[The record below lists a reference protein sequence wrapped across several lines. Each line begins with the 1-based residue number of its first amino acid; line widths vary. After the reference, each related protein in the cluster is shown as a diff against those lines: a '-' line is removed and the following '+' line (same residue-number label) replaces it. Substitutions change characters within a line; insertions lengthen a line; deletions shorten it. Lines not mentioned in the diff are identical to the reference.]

1 MVLSKGDRSDV
12 LRSGPYN
19 SNGQDEREARS
30 MARGRRPC
38 CALAAARGG
47 SSLILADCGGGIA
60 RRRPG
65 SMRLASL
72 PVSILLLAVSLAA
85 GCQSSA
91 STEAVFADGAQLE
104 VLADGMGFVE
114 GPVWLES
121 EQRLVFSD
129 IPERKLRSWSR
140 QDGLSLY
147 RESPHPNG
155 NMLDEEGRLLTCRHG
170 ERDLVRTEA
179 DGSLT
184 VLATGWNGRRFNSP
198 NDLSVRADGTIWFTD
213 PPWGLPR
220 QREGRELDWNG
231 VYRLDPS
238 TGEVVLLSKE
248 HTMPNGIGLSPDGQT
263 LYLADTG
270 GHPSH
275 PDPARHELPAVVTAY
290 PILADG
296 SLGAPRW
303 QTPTRCDGMAI
314 DRQGR
319 IYTTSREGIVVL
331 DPTDGR
337 ILTTLPMP
345 ESPANCTFGES
356 DGMTLF
362 ITARTSLYAI
372 RTAVPGAR
380 SR

>member
-1 MVLSKGDRSDV
+1 
-12 LRSGPYN
+12 
-19 SNGQDEREARS
+19 
-30 MARGRRPC
+30 
-38 CALAAARGG
+38 
-47 SSLILADCGGGIA
+47 
-60 RRRPG
+60 
-65 SMRLASL
+65 MRLASL

-184 VLATGWNGRRFNSP
+184 VLATGWNGRRFSSP

-275 PDPARHELPAVVTAY
+275 PDPARHELPALFVYTLCMVGTFAMAEWLTAHHLRRS
-290 PILADG
+290 PAQRLSATLKWVLSAPAFCLLFLIP
-296 SLGAPRW
+296 SLDAHATLTMRTLRKKTLTYSSTPR
-303 QTPTRCDGMAI
+303 QTPAVTPKTSHNELDQLVFCGRCERGEI
-314 DRQGR
+314 
-319 IYTTSREGIVVL
+319 SL
-331 DPTDGR
+331 DF
-337 ILTTLPMP
+337 L
-345 ESPANCTFGES
+345 SA
-356 DGMTLF
+356 
-362 ITARTSLYAI
+362 
-372 RTAVPGAR
+372 
-380 SR
+380 